1 MDTQGNM
8 KKVPIFFYYMSV
20 ETERSSTPYDAT
32 NTANLLC
39 AIFSYLNENTLVNRR
54 FELTGKKKVMWLH
67 EHLRRDKG
75 KNLCID
81 VVFKSAKYDQSRNV
95 IDTVSMEQKGRIKKE
110 NDGDEEKTHLSLRL
124 GEGQQ
129 LYVAVFESNYYGVG
143 IKNVESYI
151 NEFAEKYY
159 IDNEKDGTFR
169 IHFEPYLST
178 DFLDELKK
186 MKRKNVLSITVDKDI
201 LSSDFMFLAGRND
214 IKDTITITIGKK
226 GRGKNIP
233 EDLIKS
239 MYGEV
244 GKDKIKRIR
253 VEGSNQGGSL
263 KIDTE
268 SLQLKHSLVVETTND
283 THEVSTFDIFKKI
296 QEYIEAIGV

>member
-1 MDTQGNM
+1 MD
-8 KKVPIFFYYMSV
+8 
-20 ETERSSTPYDAT
+20 
-32 NTANLLC
+32 
-39 AIFSYLNENTLVNRR
+39 RR
-54 FELTGKKKVMWLH
+54 FELTGKKKVMWPH
-67 EHLRRDKG
+67 EHFRRDKG
-75 KNLCID
+75 KNLRID

-124 GEGQQ
+124 GEDQQ

-143 IKNVESYI
+143 IKDIESYI

-159 IDNEKDGTFR
+159 INNERDGTFR
-169 IHFEPYLST
+169 ISFDPYLST

-186 MKRKNVLSITVDKDI
+186 MKKKNVLSITVDKEV

-214 IKDTITITIGKK
+214 IKDTVTITVGKK

-233 EDLIKS
+233 DDLIKS

-244 GKDKIKRIR
+244 GRDKIKRIR

-268 SLQLKHSLVVETTND
+268 SLQLKHSLLVDTTND

-296 QEYIEAIGV
+296 QEYIDAIGV

>member
-1 MDTQGNM
+1 MDTQGYT

-20 ETERSSTPYDAT
+20 ETERSSTPYDAIS
-32 NTANLLC
+32 TANLLC
-39 AIFSYLNENTLVNRR
+39 AIFSHLKENTLVDRR
-54 FELTGKKKVMWLH
+54 FELTDKKKVMWLH
-67 EHLRRDKG
+67 EHSRYDKG
-75 KNLCID
+75 KDLRID

-110 NDGDEEKTHLSLRL
+110 HDGDEEKTHLSLRL
-124 GEGQQ
+124 GEGCQ
-129 LYVAVFESNYYGVG
+129 LYVAVFENNYYGVS
-143 IKNVESYI
+143 IKDIESYI

-159 IDNEKDGTFR
+159 IDNEMDGTFR
-169 IHFEPYLST
+169 INFDPYLST
-178 DFLDELKK
+178 DFLDELRK
-186 MKRKNVLSITVDKDI
+186 MKKKNVLSITVDKEA

-214 IKDTITITIGKK
+214 IKDTVTITVGKK
-226 GRGKNIP
+226 GRGNNIP
-233 EDLIKS
+233 DDLIKS
-239 MYGEV
+239 MYDKV

-268 SLQLKHSLVVETTND
+268 SLQLKHSLIVETTND